1 TGDAAEDPEPVDV
14 TGVPPVDAGSGATPG
29 EDPVVSQ
36 EQPPGA
42 STVPQQDTSAEDP
55 FVEAPIEIEEEG
67 APAAGSPR
75 GEVVGQPA
83 TEQPPPQ
90 QPAVTGTGTPSTLP
104 AATAIVPLASP
115 GSFRTEADVTLR
127 EGEDELAIDLVRQ
140 VDLGT
145 PLSVRLEEAGFSGE
159 SSPSQAG
166 RYRLSNNGIAVFEAG
181 QGRARIN
188 VSMPSDDVRNPDVQ
202 AALLVRNIEDPGSE
216 LALINLVLEDDD
228 QRAFEAALPQD
239 TVGFATSRMYV
250 SERDP
255 AIQIDVLRYNPGGGE
270 LEIRYFI
277 GGGSAT
283 EGEDYFLPGST
294 GLVFEPGQRSAR
306 LLIPLVQDSVLEA
319 DETFSL
325 ELRSSTE
332 PAQANISRRI
342 EVIIRDD
349 DG

>member
-1 TGDAAEDPEPVDV
+1 
-14 TGVPPVDAGSGATPG
+14 
-29 EDPVVSQ
+29 
-36 EQPPGA
+36 
-42 STVPQQDTSAEDP
+42 
-55 FVEAPIEIEEEG
+55 
-67 APAAGSPR
+67 
-75 GEVVGQPA
+75 
-83 TEQPPPQ
+83 
-90 QPAVTGTGTPSTLP
+90 
-104 AATAIVPLASP
+104 
-115 GSFRTEADVTLR
+115 
-127 EGEDELAIDLVRQ
+127 
-140 VDLGT
+140 
-145 PLSVRLEEAGFSGE
+145 LEEAGFSGE

-202 AALLVRNIEDPGSE
+202 AALLVRDIEDAGSE

-228 QRAFEAALPQD
+228 QRAFESALPQD

-250 SERDP
+250 NERDP

-277 GGGSAT
+277 GGGSAV